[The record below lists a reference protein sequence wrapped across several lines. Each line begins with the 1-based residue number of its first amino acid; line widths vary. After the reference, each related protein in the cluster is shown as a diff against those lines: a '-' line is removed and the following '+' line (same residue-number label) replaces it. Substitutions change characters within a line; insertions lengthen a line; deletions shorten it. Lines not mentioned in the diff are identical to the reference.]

1 MKFSKRMDRFG
12 DEIFAALNVKKVELE
27 AAGRTIYNLSVGT
40 PDFETPEHIRRAVA
54 EAAMDSR
61 NWRYSLR
68 DIPELLDAVCNYYQ
82 NRFGVTITPD
92 QVASCNGSQ

>member
-61 NWRYSLR
+61 N
-68 DIPELLDAVCNYYQ
+68 
-82 NRFGVTITPD
+82 
-92 QVASCNGSQ
+92 